1 MDHVLLSL
9 DHFTVDFGRT
19 RGFALEWT
27 RVGPIKGRPVELGW
41 RYHTMSPTLADDS
54 KVEPC
59 ICGDGSGRMIRAQT
73 ALEFYT
79 TLYKVMNL
87 TFAIV
92 ASCVWILLDPT
103 TIWFPSPAPVNL
115 GRVMRP
121 KVPSSSLY
129 RMIILMHTDKKG
141 NHLTPLSS

>member
-41 RYHTMSPTLADDS
+41 RYHTISPTLADDL

-59 ICGDGSGRMIRAQT
+59 VCGDG
-73 ALEFYT
+73 
-79 TLYKVMNL
+79 
-87 TFAIV
+87 
-92 ASCVWILLDPT
+92 LD
-103 TIWFPSPAPVNL
+103 
-115 GRVMRP
+115 G
-121 KVPSSSLY
+121 
-129 RMIILMHTDKKG
+129 
-141 NHLTPLSS
+141 